1 MQEFGYFGG
10 CGVATDKDS
19 CCLGSGN
26 VDIKRTLLFSCYMLL
41 RNEII
46 MYTLLDVNTEIAY

>member
-26 VDIKRTLLFSCYMLL
+26 VDIKTNIVVLLLHAAQE
-41 RNEII
+41 RNYYVYIVGCK
-46 MYTLLDVNTEIAY
+46 Y